1 MGLKGSDVPNLS
13 HIGEKNPQFTHS
25 WPLKSVLNIAGRDYY
40 ESLAFIIV
48 MISVFAMMVFRWTG
62 LWWLMNNV
70 LTAAKVISKTLE
82 GVEEIKEWVFI

>member
-25 WPLKSVLNIAGRDYY
+25 WPD

-48 MISVFAMMVFRWTG
+48 KCICNDGFPMDRFMVADEQCTESCKGDPENTGGCGGDKRMSVYLVAEKNANTPQF
-62 LWWLMNNV
+62 
-70 LTAAKVISKTLE
+70 
-82 GVEEIKEWVFI
+82 